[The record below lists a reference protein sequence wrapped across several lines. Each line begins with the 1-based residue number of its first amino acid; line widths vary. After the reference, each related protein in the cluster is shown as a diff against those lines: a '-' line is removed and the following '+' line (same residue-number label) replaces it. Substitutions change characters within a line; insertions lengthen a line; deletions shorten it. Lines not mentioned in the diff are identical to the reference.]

1 MVQRTRAFRR
11 QSRSSVTGRHQTA
24 PGRWTRSTTT
34 ISPWPTKQSANRPAG
49 SASTRCESYAGPTV
63 DNSGHKWLYVAMRRV
78 GVAELKNNL
87 SKNLRL
93 VENGEVIEV
102 TDHDRAIA
110 RLIPIEVKTRLV
122 IREPLRPFSEIA
134 HKRYPPLNLPVSSL
148 DLLMEERGQ
157 R

>member
-1 MVQRTRAFRR
+1 
-11 QSRSSVTGRHQTA
+11 
-24 PGRWTRSTTT
+24 
-34 ISPWPTKQSANRPAG
+34 
-49 SASTRCESYAGPTV
+49 
-63 DNSGHKWLYVAMRRV
+63 MRRI
-78 GVAELKNNL
+78 GVAQLKNNL

-93 VENGEVIEV
+93 VEAGEVLEI

-110 RLIPIEVKTRLV
+110 RLVPIETKSTLV

-134 HKRYPPLNLPVSSL
+134 NKRYPPINLRVSSL